1 MDYIKTEE
9 KLIKTQLLLCDTIKK
24 KETLAKI
31 DKILKKYDSRTP
43 EKLSV
48 TIKTCESLSK
58 TGKLTLPLKIKG
70 KMLGVGRHK
79 ERYYTE
85 AELIRAVRKYDG
97 KKFPLKLDH
106 RDKEAGA
113 TIGLVDSIWWDRRE
127 KAIMYAAHVNSELHA
142 MNILDK
148 AHTDVSATIFSIK
161 DFNPVIGIVGLDL
174 DFTELSIVHDGAFE
188 GNTLE
193 VA

>member
-9 KLIKTQLLLCDTIKK
+9 KLIKAELTLRDTIKQ

-31 DKILKKYDSRTP
+31 DRILKKFDSRTS
-43 EKLSV
+43 EKLSA
-48 TIKTCESLSK
+48 TIKTCEHLSK
-58 TGKLTLPLKIKG
+58 TGKLSMPLKIKG

-79 ERYYTE
+79 ERYYTS
-85 AELIRAVRKYDG
+85 AELIRAANKYKG
-97 KKFPLKLDH
+97 LRFPLKLDH
-106 RDKEAGA
+106 QDKKAAA
-113 TIGLVDSIWWDRRE
+113 TIGLVDRIYWNDKE
-127 KAIMYAAHVNSELHA
+127 QAIKYEAHVNSLTHA
-142 MNILDK
+142 RNVVDK

-161 DFNPVIGIVGLDL
+161 NYDPILGLVGLDL
-174 DFTELSIVHDGAFE
+174 DFSELSIVHDGAFE